1 MSHGVGPER
10 RTGIPVGGVP
20 AGVPLGSSLSAR
32 VFRPILAGATL
43 RERLIGCLGALIGIA
58 LTGLVSGWIVGEGPH
73 IPLIVAPMG
82 ATAVLLFAVPASP
95 LAQPW
100 PIIGGNTISA
110 LIGVTAAHFIS
121 NPVLAIGVGVSLAIA
136 VMSFTRCLHPP
147 GGAAALTALIG
158 GPAIASSGFLFPFVP
173 VCLNSLIL
181 VGLGIAFHR
190 VSGRTYPHVA
200 PATPVNPHGTAD
212 APAPVRV
219 GFNVRDVDAALLTL
233 NETLDIDRTDLDR
246 LLREVEAQAL
256 QRTHGTLTCGAVMSR
271 DVITLGL
278 HESPERARDL
288 LLRHNIRTLPV
299 VSESGQLV
307 GTVGLRELSLRSEG
321 RSGQNPVPELARVM
335 SEARTAEP
343 DAPVLSL
350 VEVLTNGH
358 SHAVVVTAP
367 DDRILGIV
375 TQTDLLAVL
384 TRLVSAK
391 AFEAPDVAPRGA
403 ALQPAS

>member
-1 MSHGVGPER
+1 MRGALTRGSHRMSDTAGPDGR
-10 RTGIPVGGVP
+10 P
-20 AGVPLGSSLSAR
+20 GSTFGAR
-32 VFRPILAGATL
+32 LFRPILAGATL
-43 RERLIGCLGALIGIA
+43 RERLIACLGALIGIA

-100 PIIGGNTISA
+100 PIIGGNTLSA
-110 LIGVTAAHFIS
+110 LIGVTAAYFIP

-190 VSGRTYPHVA
+190 ISGRTYPHVPT
-200 PATPVNPHGTAD
+200 PALANVHDTAD
-212 APAPVRV
+212 LPAPIRV
-219 GFNVRDVDAALLTL
+219 GFNARDVDAALLSL
-233 NETLDIDRTDLDR
+233 NETLDIDRSDLDR
-246 LLREVEAQAL
+246 LLREVESQAL
-256 QRTHGTLTCGAVMSR
+256 ARAHGTLDCRAVMSR
-271 DVITLGL
+271 DVITIGL
-278 HESPERARDL
+278 DEPLARARAL
-288 LLRHNIRTLPV
+288 LLDHNIRTLPV
-299 VSESGQLV
+299 VDEAGRLA
-307 GTVGLRELSLRSEG
+307 GTLGLRELALRGDG
-321 RSGQNPVPELARVM
+321 RIAEVM
-335 SEARTAEP
+335 SEARVAMP
-343 DAPVLSL
+343 DDPAIRL
-350 VEVLTNGH
+350 VETLTNGRT
-358 SHAVVVTAP
+358 HAVVIAGE
-367 DDRILGIV
+367 DRRILGII

-391 AFEAPDVAPRGA
+391 ALETTGA
-403 ALQPAS
+403 